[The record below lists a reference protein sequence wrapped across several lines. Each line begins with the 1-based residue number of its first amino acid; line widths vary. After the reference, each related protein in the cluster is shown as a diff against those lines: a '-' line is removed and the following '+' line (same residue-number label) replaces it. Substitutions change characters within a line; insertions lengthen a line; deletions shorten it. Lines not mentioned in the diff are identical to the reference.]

1 VIEVE
6 LNGRP
11 AKVAEGTTIEQL
23 IAAQTGSLRGS
34 AVVVDGEVVPR
45 SAWAERVVTE
55 GQVVELITAV
65 QGG

>member
-11 AKVAEGTTIEQL
+11 AEVADGTTIEQL
-23 IAAQTGSLRGS
+23 IADRTGSLRGS
-34 AVVVDGEVVPR
+34 AVAVEGEVVPR
-45 SAWAERVVTE
+45 SAWAAHVVAA
-55 GQVVELITAV
+55 GQRIELITAV